1 MAPGNQEVK
10 VLTAASF
17 QTAATAG
24 TDISGHPHLHQ
35 QRPCKTPF
43 GTHTDAP
50 KPWPP
55 GLWFATG
62 LFIRITWRVFTT
74 LEAEATCRG
83 GWVSSKAPGALTMA
97 PGQPVQTSNHWLH
110 DQLVHSP
117 SGQDGHGRSV
127 PEKSVLTDA
136 DSASTSPGRAYHLGF
151 FF

>member
-1 MAPGNQEVK
+1 MLPNPGPQGCGSP
-10 VLTAASF
+10 L
-17 QTAATAG
+17 
-24 TDISGHPHLHQ
+24 
-35 QRPCKTPF
+35 
-43 GTHTDAP
+43 
-50 KPWPP
+50 
-55 GLWFATG
+55 G

-117 SGQDGHGRSV
+117 SGQDGQGRSV

-136 DSASTSPGRAYHLGF
+136 DSASTSPGWAYHLGF